1 MKIRIMGTQNECL
14 QAKKYYEE
22 LAQSGAVSYCS
33 VSGLYANRGSTNV
46 YRIYIDI
53 GKMIENVNLCFNNKL
68 LED

>member
-14 QAKKYYEE
+14 QAKKFYEN
-22 LAQSGAVSYCS
+22 LSGNGSVSYCS
-33 VSGLYANRGSTNV
+33 VSPLYANRGSTNV

-53 GKMIENVNLCFNNKL
+53 GNMIEKTNFCFDNKL